1 MRWTARKTHDE
12 IVRRKTE
19 WHTTFAWW
27 PRRTKEGFRVWLE
40 HVWTRLESHVGMFS
54 SYRRVYA
61 ILPDQSELEKRSYP
75 DKKLCIICNEE
86 SRILVC
92 ESCSAA
98 VKSFKVILM
107 EERRLED

>member
-1 MRWTARKTHDE
+1 MRWTARKTHE
-12 IVRRKTE
+12 QTVERKRE

-27 PRRTKEGFRVWLE
+27 PHRTKEGFRVWLE
-40 HVWTRLESHVGMFS
+40 RVWTKLEYNNGLFRST
-54 SYRRVYA
+54 RRIYA
-61 ILPDQSELEKRSYP
+61 ICPDQSELEKRSYP

-107 EERRLED
+107 EEKRLEN